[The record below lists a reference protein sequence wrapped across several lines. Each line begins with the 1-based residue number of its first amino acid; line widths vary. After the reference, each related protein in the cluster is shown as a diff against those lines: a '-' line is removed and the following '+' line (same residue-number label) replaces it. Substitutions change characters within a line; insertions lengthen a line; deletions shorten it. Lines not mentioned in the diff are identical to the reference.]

1 MLKDQILSFLKQ
13 LVDKAKPLTDKV
25 LHFGGHRLQLAFAS
39 VAGLYWN
46 LSPQNRHR
54 VRLAAVAFAILS
66 MGIVLGRITNVN
78 RNVKIEA
85 SDKALKVEKSGVLE
99 LKLPGIKLNPEIYIF
114 QTAEKVQVPVD
125 IKVPGRLAFNA
136 EKSKVLS
143 ARAPGRVE
151 RIYAFDGAEVNIGSP
166 IVELYSPEFL
176 SAQQEY
182 LLSSK
187 TAKVLESSRTMSD
200 LLGDA
205 RITQQAAAN
214 RMRNLGAGDGDI
226 KAIEVTGKTQS
237 NLVMRSPLKGVVVKR
252 NVEPGSAVSSGDVMV
267 TLADPK
273 QLWFLGNVF
282 EQDFRFIKPG
292 QKMVLH
298 VEAYPEKEFV
308 AYANYIAP
316 TIDPQTRALLVRAE
330 IENIDDLLRP
340 DMYVSAKLTTG
351 MADAIVVPQTA
362 VVRIR
367 EMRYV
372 IIKAGDETY
381 RRLPVKGYD
390 LNSKTFAI
398 TEGVESGARIL
409 AEGGV
414 LLNDRFAKQE
424 D

>member
-1 MLKDQILSFLKQ
+1 MIDKIMAFLKR
-13 LVDKAKPLTDKV
+13 LTDKV
-25 LHFGGHRLQLAFAS
+25 KPILHKGASQGLNHANVAATSLAD
-39 VAGLYWN
+39 LYWN
-46 LSPQNRHR
+46 LSPQNRQR
-54 VRLAAVAFAILS
+54 VRLAAFAFAILS
-66 MGIVLGRITNVN
+66 LGIVLGRVTNVN
-78 RNVKIEA
+78 RNVKIET
-85 SDKALKVEKSGVLE
+85 SDKTLKVEKTGVLE
-99 LKLPGIKLNPEIYIF
+99 LKLPGITLNPEVYVF
-114 QTAEKVQVPVD
+114 QLAEKVQVPIN

-151 RIYAFDGAEVNIGSP
+151 RIYAFDGAAVEVGSP

-187 TAKVLESSRTMSD
+187 TAQVLESSKTMSD

-226 KAIEVTGKTQS
+226 KSIEATGKTTS
-237 NLVMRSPLKGVVVKR
+237 NLIMRSPLKGVVVKR
-252 NVEPGSAVSSGDVMV
+252 NVEPGTAVSSGDVIT

-273 QLWFLGNVF
+273 QLWFLGNIF
-282 EQDFRFIKPG
+282 EQDFRFVKQG
-292 QKMVLH
+292 QKMILRL
-298 VEAYPEKEFV
+298 EAYPDKEFV

-316 TIDPQTRALLVRAE
+316 TIDPQTRALLIRADVD
-330 IENIDDLLRP
+330 NTDDFLRP
-340 DMYVSAKLTTG
+340 DMYATGLLTTG
-351 MADAIVVPQTA
+351 VADAIVVPQSA

-367 EMRYV
+367 ENRFA
-372 IIKAGDETY
+372 IIKVGPETY
-381 RRLPVKGYD
+381 RRVPIKGYD
-390 LNSKTFAI
+390 LTSKAFAI
-398 TEGVESGARIL
+398 TEGVEQGWQVLSEGA
-409 AEGGV
+409 V

>member
-340 DMYVSAKLTTG
+340 DMYASAKLTTG

-409 AEGGV
+409 AEGAV

>member
-1 MLKDQILSFLKQ
+1 MKDKILSFLKQ
-13 LVDKAKPLTDKV
+13 LGDKAKPIAEKAM
-25 LHFGGHRLQLAFAS
+25 HFGGHRLHVALAS
-39 VAGLYWN
+39 IAGLYWN
-46 LSPQNRHR
+46 LSPQNRYR
-54 VRLAAVAFAILS
+54 VRLAAFAFAILS

-85 SDKALKVEKSGVLE
+85 SDKALKIEKSGVLE
-99 LKLPGIKLNPEIYIF
+99 LRLPGVKLNPEIYIF

-151 RIYAFDGAEVNIGSP
+151 RIYAFDGAEINIGSP
-166 IVELYSPEFL
+166 IVELYSPEFI

-187 TAKVLESSRTMSD
+187 TARVLESSKTMGD

-226 KAIEVTGKTQS
+226 RAIEATGKTQS

-252 NVEPGSAVSSGDVMV
+252 NVEPGSAVDSGDVIA

-282 EQDFRFIKPG
+282 EQDLRLIKSG
-292 QKMVLH
+292 QKIVLQ
-298 VEAYPEKEFV
+298 VEAYPDKEFV

-316 TIDPQTRALLVRAE
+316 AIDPQTRALLIRAD
-330 IENIDDLLRP
+330 IDNHDDLLRP
-340 DMYVSAKLTTG
+340 DMYASAKLTTG

-372 IIKAGDETY
+372 IIKAGDEVY
-381 RRLPVKGYD
+381 RRIPVKGYD
-390 LNSKTFAI
+390 LNSKAFAI
-398 TEGVESGARIL
+398 TSGIEPGSRIL
-409 AEGGV
+409 AEGAV

>member
-1 MLKDQILSFLKQ
+1 MKDKILSFLKH
-13 LVDKAKPLTDKV
+13 VSEKAKPILHKGASHGTHHAKV
-25 LHFGGHRLQLAFAS
+25 AAAGL
-39 VAGLYWN
+39 AGLYWN
-46 LSPQNRHR
+46 LSPQNRYR
-54 VRLAAVAFAILS
+54 VRLAAFAFAILS
-66 MGIVLGRITNVN
+66 LGIVVGRVTNVN
-78 RNVKIEA
+78 RTVKIEA
-85 SDKALKVEKSGVLE
+85 SDKALKVEKTGVLE
-99 LKLPGIKLNPEIYIF
+99 LKLPGVQLNPEIYVF
-114 QTAEKVQVPVD
+114 QTAEKVQVPVN

-151 RIYAFDGAEVNIGSP
+151 RIYAFDGAQVEIGSP

-187 TAKVLESSRTMSD
+187 TAKVLEASKTMSD

-226 KAIEVTGKTQS
+226 KSIESTGKTS
-237 NLVMRSPLKGVVVKR
+237 NNLIMRSPLKGVVVKR
-252 NVEPGSAVSSGDVMV
+252 NVEPGSAVNSGDVIA

-282 EQDFRFIKPG
+282 EQDFRLIKQG

-298 VEAYPEKEFV
+298 LEAYPEKEFV
-308 AYANYIAP
+308 AYANYISP
-316 TIDPQTRALLVRAE
+316 TVDPQTRALLIRADV
-330 IENIDDLLRP
+330 ENTDDLLRP
-340 DMYVSAKLTTG
+340 DMFASGSLTTG
-351 MADAIVVPQTA
+351 TADAVVVPQSA
-362 VVRIR
+362 IVRVR
-367 EMRYV
+367 ENRYAIV
-372 IIKAGDETY
+372 RVGPETF
-381 RRLPVKGYD
+381 RRVPVKGYD
-390 LNSKTFAI
+390 LNSKSFAI
-398 TEGVESGARIL
+398 TEGVEQGWQVLSEGA
-409 AEGGV
+409 V

>member
-1 MLKDQILSFLKQ
+1 MKDKILSVLKQ
-13 LVDKAKPLTDKV
+13 LGDKAKPIADKAM
-25 LHFGGHRLQLAFAS
+25 HFGGHRLHVALAS

-54 VRLAAVAFAILS
+54 VRLAAFAFAILS

-85 SDKALKVEKSGVLE
+85 SDKALKVEKSGILE

-166 IVELYSPEFL
+166 IVELYSPEFV

-187 TAKVLESSRTMSD
+187 MAKVLESNKTMSD

-226 KAIEVTGKTQS
+226 KSIETTGKTQN

-252 NVEPGSAVSSGDVMV
+252 NVEPGSTLNSGDVIA

-282 EQDFRFIKPG
+282 EQDFRLIKPG
-292 QKMVLH
+292 QKLVLH
-298 VEAYPEKEFV
+298 VEAYPDKEFV
-308 AYANYIAP
+308 AYANYVAP
-316 TIDPQTRALLVRAE
+316 TIDPQTRALLIRAD
-330 IENIDDLLRP
+330 IENNDDLLRP
-340 DMYVSAKLTTG
+340 DMYASAKLTTG

-372 IIKAGDETY
+372 IVKAGDEVY

-390 LNSKTFAI
+390 LNSKAFAI
-398 TEGVESGARIL
+398 TEGVEPGSRVL
-409 AEGGV
+409 AEGAV

>member
-1 MLKDQILSFLKQ
+1 MKDKILSFLKQ
-13 LVDKAKPLTDKV
+13 LGDKAKPIAEKAM
-25 LHFGGHRLQLAFAS
+25 HFGGHRLHVALAS
-39 VAGLYWN
+39 IAGLYWN
-46 LSPQNRHR
+46 LSPQNRYR
-54 VRLAAVAFAILS
+54 VRLAAFAFAILS

-85 SDKALKVEKSGVLE
+85 SDKALKIEKSGVLE
-99 LKLPGIKLNPEIYIF
+99 LRLPGVKLNPEIYIF
-114 QTAEKVQVPVD
+114 QTAEKVQVSVD

-151 RIYAFDGAEVNIGSP
+151 RIYAFDGAEINIGSP
-166 IVELYSPEFL
+166 IVELYSPEFI

-187 TAKVLESSRTMSD
+187 TARVLESSKTMGD

-226 KAIEVTGKTQS
+226 RTIEATGKTQS

-252 NVEPGSAVSSGDVMV
+252 NVEPGSAVDSGDVIA

-282 EQDFRFIKPG
+282 EQDLRLIKSG
-292 QKMVLH
+292 QKIVLQ
-298 VEAYPEKEFV
+298 VEAYPDKEFV

-316 TIDPQTRALLVRAE
+316 AIDPQTRALLIRAD
-330 IENIDDLLRP
+330 IDNHDDLLRP
-340 DMYVSAKLTTG
+340 DMFASAKLTTG

-372 IIKAGDETY
+372 IIRAGDEVY
-381 RRLPVKGYD
+381 RRIPVKGYD
-390 LNSKTFAI
+390 LNSKAFAI
-398 TEGVESGARIL
+398 TSGIEPGSRIL
-409 AEGGV
+409 AEGAV

>member
-1 MLKDQILSFLKQ
+1 MKDKILSYIKQ
-13 LVDKAKPLTDKV
+13 LTDKV
-25 LHFGGHRLQLAFAS
+25 QPILHKALDVGNHKSKLMFAGL
-39 VAGLYWN
+39 AGLYWN
-46 LSPQNRHR
+46 LSPQNRYR
-54 VRLAAVAFAILS
+54 VRLAAIAFAILS
-66 MGIVLGRITNVN
+66 LGIVVGRMTNVN
-78 RNVKIEA
+78 RHVKIEA
-85 SDKALKVEKSGVLE
+85 SEKALKVEKSGILE
-99 LKLPGIKLNPEIYIF
+99 LKLPGITLNPEIYVF
-114 QTAEKVQVPVD
+114 QSAEKVQVPVD
-125 IKVPGRLAFNA
+125 IRVPGRLAFNA

-166 IVELYSPEFL
+166 IVELYSPEFI

-182 LLSSK
+182 VLSSK
-187 TAKVLESSRTMSD
+187 MAKVLETSKTMSD

-226 KAIEVTGKTQS
+226 KAIETTGKTQS
-237 NLVMRSPLKGVVVKR
+237 NLIMRSPLKGVVVKR
-252 NVEPGSAVSSGDVMV
+252 NVEPGAAVSSGDVIA
-267 TLADPK
+267 TLADPG
-273 QLWFLGNVF
+273 QLWFLGNIF
-282 EQDFRFIKPG
+282 EQDMRFVKPG
-292 QKMVLH
+292 QRMILH
-298 VEAYPEKEFV
+298 LEAYPDKEFV

-316 TIDPQTRALLVRAE
+316 TIDPQTRALLIRADV
-330 IENIDDLLRP
+330 ENTDNLLRP
-340 DMYVSAKLTTG
+340 DMYASAKLTTG

-372 IIKAGDETY
+372 IIKVGDETF

-398 TEGVESGARIL
+398 TEGVEPGARIL
-409 AEGGV
+409 AEGAV

>member
-1 MLKDQILSFLKQ
+1 MKDKILSFLKQ
-13 LVDKAKPLTDKV
+13 LAIKAKPIFDKV
-25 LHFGGHRLQLAFAS
+25 LHFGGHRLHLALAS

-54 VRLAAVAFAILS
+54 MRLAAFAFAILS
-66 MGIVLGRITNVN
+66 VGIVVGRISNVN

-85 SDKALKVEKSGVLE
+85 SDKALKVEKSGILE

-187 TAKVLESSRTMSD
+187 MAKVLETNKTMSD

-226 KAIEVTGKTQS
+226 KTIETTGKTQN

-252 NVEPGSAVSSGDVMV
+252 NVEPGSTLSSGDVIA

-282 EQDFRFIKPG
+282 EQDFRLIKPG
-292 QKMVLH
+292 QKMVLQ
-298 VEAYPEKEFV
+298 VEAYPDKEFV
-308 AYANYIAP
+308 AYANYVAP
-316 TIDPQTRALLVRAE
+316 TIDPQTRALLIRAD
-330 IENIDDLLRP
+330 IENNDDLLRP
-340 DMYVSAKLTTG
+340 DMYASARLTTG

-372 IIKAGDETY
+372 IVKAGDEVY

-390 LNSKTFAI
+390 LNSKSFAI
-398 TEGVESGARIL
+398 TEGVEPGSRVL
-409 AEGGV
+409 AEGAV

>member
-1 MLKDQILSFLKQ
+1 MKDQILSFLKQ
-13 LVDKAKPLTDKV
+13 LADKV
-25 LHFGGHRLQLAFAS
+25 RPIAGKALHFGGHRLQVALAS
-39 VAGLYWN
+39 TAGLYWN

-54 VRLAAVAFAILS
+54 VRLAAFAFAILS
-66 MGIVLGRITNVN
+66 MGIVLGRITIVN
-78 RNVKIEA
+78 RSVKIEA
-85 SDKALKVEKSGVLE
+85 SDKALKVEKSGILE
-99 LKLPGIKLNPEIYIF
+99 LKLPGIKLNPDIYIF

-125 IKVPGRLAFNA
+125 IKVAGRLSFNA

-151 RIYAFDGAEVNIGSP
+151 HIYAFEGAEVNVGSP
-166 IVELYSPEFL
+166 VVEIYSPEFV

-182 LLSSK
+182 LLSSR
-187 TAKVLESSRTMSD
+187 TAKVLETSKTMSD

-205 RITQQAAAN
+205 RITQEAAAN
-214 RMRNLGAGDGDI
+214 RIRNLGAGDGDI
-226 KAIEVTGKTQS
+226 KAIEATGKAQS
-237 NLVMRSPLKGVVVKR
+237 NLIMRSPLKGVVVKR
-252 NVEPGSAVSSGDVMV
+252 SVEPGSAVNSGDVIA

-282 EQDFRFIKPG
+282 EQDLRLVKQG
-292 QKMVLH
+292 QKMTIQ
-298 VEAYPEKEFV
+298 VESFPDKEFL

-316 TIDPQTRALLVRAE
+316 AIDSQTRALLIRAE
-330 IENIDDLLRP
+330 IANTDNLLRP
-340 DMYVSAKLTTG
+340 DMYASARLTTG

-372 IIKAGDETY
+372 IIKVGDETF
-381 RRLPVKGYD
+381 RRIPVKGYD
-390 LNSKTFAI
+390 LNSKVFAI
-398 TEGVESGARIL
+398 TEGIESGSRIL
-409 AEGGV
+409 AEGAV

>member
-1 MLKDQILSFLKQ
+1 MLKDKILSFLKQ
-13 LVDKAKPLTDKV
+13 LANKAKPITDKA
-25 LHFGGHRLQLAFAS
+25 LHFGGHRLHVALAS

-54 VRLAAVAFAILS
+54 IRLAAFAFAILS
-66 MGIVLGRITNVN
+66 VGIVVGRITNVN

-85 SDKALKVEKSGVLE
+85 SDKALKVEKSGILE

-114 QTAEKVQVPVD
+114 QTAEKVQVPID

-166 IVELYSPEFL
+166 IVELYSPEFM

-187 TAKVLESSRTMSD
+187 MAKVLEANKTMSD

-226 KAIEVTGKTQS
+226 KSIETTGKTQN

-252 NVEPGSAVSSGDVMV
+252 NVEPGSTLSSGDVIA

-282 EQDFRFIKPG
+282 EQDFRLIKPG
-292 QKMVLH
+292 QKMVLQ
-298 VEAYPEKEFV
+298 VEAYPDKEFV
-308 AYANYIAP
+308 AYANYVAP
-316 TIDPQTRALLVRAE
+316 TIDPQTRALLIRAD
-330 IENIDDLLRP
+330 IENNDDLLRP
-340 DMYVSAKLTTG
+340 DMYASAKLTTG

-372 IIKAGDETY
+372 IVKVGDEVY

-390 LNSKTFAI
+390 LNSKAFAI
-398 TEGVESGARIL
+398 TEGVEPGSKVL
-409 AEGGV
+409 AEGAV

>member
-1 MLKDQILSFLKQ
+1 MKDKILSFLKQ
-13 LVDKAKPLTDKV
+13 LGDKAKPIADKAM
-25 LHFGGHRLQLAFAS
+25 HFGGHRLHVALAS

-54 VRLAAVAFAILS
+54 VRLAAFAFAILS

-85 SDKALKVEKSGVLE
+85 SDKALKVEKSGILE

-151 RIYAFDGAEVNIGSP
+151 RIYAFDGAEINIGSP

-187 TAKVLESSRTMSD
+187 TARVLETSKTMSD

-226 KAIEVTGKTQS
+226 RAIEATGRTQS

-252 NVEPGSAVSSGDVMV
+252 NVEPGSAVNSGDVIA

-282 EQDFRFIKPG
+282 EQDLRLIKQG

-298 VEAYPEKEFV
+298 VEAYPDKEFV
-308 AYANYIAP
+308 AYANYVAP
-316 TIDPQTRALLVRAE
+316 AIDPQTRALLIRAD
-330 IENIDDLLRP
+330 IENDDDLLRP
-340 DMYVSAKLTTG
+340 DMYASAKLTTG

-372 IIKAGDETY
+372 IVKAGDEVY

-398 TEGVESGARIL
+398 TEGVEPGSRIL
-409 AEGGV
+409 AEGAV

>member
-1 MLKDQILSFLKQ
+1 MKDKILSFLKQ
-13 LVDKAKPLTDKV
+13 LAIKVKPIFDKV
-25 LHFGGHRLQLAFAS
+25 LHFGGQRLHLVLAS

-54 VRLAAVAFAILS
+54 MRLAAFAFAILS
-66 MGIVLGRITNVN
+66 VGIVVGRISNVN

-85 SDKALKVEKSGVLE
+85 SDKALKVEKSGILE
-99 LKLPGIKLNPEIYIF
+99 LKLPGIKLNPDIYIF
-114 QTAEKVQVPVD
+114 QTAEKVHVPVD

-151 RIYAFDGAEVNIGSP
+151 RIYAFDGAEVNVGSP

-187 TAKVLESSRTMSD
+187 TAKVLETSKTMSD

-226 KAIEVTGKTQS
+226 KAIETTGKTQN

-252 NVEPGSAVSSGDVMV
+252 NVEPGSAVNSGDVIA

-282 EQDFRFIKPG
+282 EQDLRLIKPG

-298 VEAYPEKEFV
+298 VEAYPDKEFV

-330 IENIDDLLRP
+330 IENNDDLLRP
-340 DMYVSAKLTTG
+340 DMYASAKLTTG

-372 IIKAGDETY
+372 IIKVGDEAY
-381 RRLPVKGYD
+381 RRLPVRGYD

-398 TEGVESGARIL
+398 TEGVEPGAHIL
-409 AEGGV
+409 AEGAV

>member
-1 MLKDQILSFLKQ
+1 MKDKILSYLKQ
-13 LVDKAKPLTDKV
+13 LADKAKHILDKV
-25 LHFGGHRLQLAFAS
+25 MHFGGHRLQLGFAS
-39 VAGLYWN
+39 ASGLYWN
-46 LSPQNRHR
+46 LSPQNRNR
-54 VRLAAVAFAILS
+54 VRLAAFAFAILS
-66 MGIVLGRITNVN
+66 LGIVVGRITNVN

-85 SDKALKVEKSGVLE
+85 SDKALKVEKSGILE
-99 LKLPGIKLNPEIYIF
+99 LKLAGVKLNPDIYIF
-114 QTAEKVQVPVD
+114 QTAEKGVVPVD
-125 IKVPGRLAFNA
+125 LKVPGRLAFNA
-136 EKSKVLS
+136 EKSKILS

-151 RIYAFDGAEVNIGSP
+151 RIFAFDGAEINIGSP
-166 IVELYSPEFL
+166 IVELYSPEFI

-187 TAKVLESSRTMSD
+187 TAKVLESSKTMSD

-214 RMRNLGAGDGDI
+214 RMRNLGANDGDI
-226 KAIEVTGKTQS
+226 KAIETTGVTQG

-252 NVEPGSAVSSGDVMV
+252 HVEPGSAVSSGDVIA

-282 EQDFRFIKPG
+282 EQDLRLIKPG
-292 QKMVLH
+292 LRMVIR
-298 VEAYPEKEFV
+298 VEAYPDKEFI

-330 IENIDDLLRP
+330 IENANNLLRP
-340 DMYVSAKLTTG
+340 DMFASARLTTG
-351 MADAIVVPQTA
+351 TTDAIVVPQTA
-362 VVRIR
+362 VIRIR

-372 IIKAGDETY
+372 IIKVGDEIY

-398 TEGVESGARIL
+398 TQGVEPGSSIL
-409 AEGGV
+409 AQGAV

>member
-1 MLKDQILSFLKQ
+1 MKDKILSFLKQ
-13 LVDKAKPLTDKV
+13 LAIKAKPIFDKV
-25 LHFGGHRLQLAFAS
+25 LHFGGQRLHLVLAS

-54 VRLAAVAFAILS
+54 MRLAAFAFAILS
-66 MGIVLGRITNVN
+66 VGIVVGRISNVN

-85 SDKALKVEKSGVLE
+85 SDKALKVEKSGILE
-99 LKLPGIKLNPEIYIF
+99 LKLPGITLNSDIYIF

-151 RIYAFDGAEVNIGSP
+151 RIYAFDGAEVNVGSP

-187 TAKVLESSRTMSD
+187 TAKVLETSKTMSD

-214 RMRNLGAGDGDI
+214 RMRNLGASDGDI
-226 KAIEVTGKTQS
+226 KAIETTGKTQN

-252 NVEPGSAVSSGDVMV
+252 NVEPGSAVNSGDVIA

-282 EQDFRFIKPG
+282 EQDLRLIKPG

-298 VEAYPEKEFV
+298 VEAYPDKEFV

-330 IENIDDLLRP
+330 IENNDDLLRP
-340 DMYVSAKLTTG
+340 DMYASAKLTTG

-372 IIKAGDETY
+372 IIKVGDEAY

-398 TEGVESGARIL
+398 TEGVEPGAHIL
-409 AEGGV
+409 AEGAV

>member
-1 MLKDQILSFLKQ
+1 MKDKILSFLKE
-13 LVDKAKPLTDKV
+13 LAVKAKPITDKA
-25 LHFGGHRLQLAFAS
+25 LHFGGHKLQLALAS

-54 VRLAAVAFAILS
+54 VRLAAFAFAILS
-66 MGIVLGRITNVN
+66 VGIVVGRITNVN

-85 SDKALKVEKSGVLE
+85 SDKALKVEKSGILE
-99 LKLPGIKLNPEIYIF
+99 LKLPGTKLNPEIYIF

-151 RIYAFDGAEVNIGSP
+151 RIYAFDGAEINIGSP
-166 IVELYSPEFL
+166 IVELYSPEFM

-187 TAKVLESSRTMSD
+187 MAKVLETNKTMSD

-226 KAIEVTGKTQS
+226 KAIETTGKTQN

-252 NVEPGSAVSSGDVMV
+252 NVEPGSVLGSGDVIA

-282 EQDFRFIKPG
+282 EQDFRLIKPG
-292 QKMVLH
+292 QKMVLQ
-298 VEAYPEKEFV
+298 VEAYPDKEFV
-308 AYANYIAP
+308 AYANYVAP
-316 TIDPQTRALLVRAE
+316 TIDPQTRALLIRAD
-330 IENIDDLLRP
+330 IENNDDLLRP
-340 DMYVSAKLTTG
+340 DMYASAKLTTG

-372 IIKAGDETY
+372 IVKAGDEVY

-398 TEGVESGARIL
+398 TEGVEPGSRIL
-409 AEGGV
+409 AEGAV